1 MVLFFSIFFVVYSA
15 INYYIFIRGWQAL
28 EGFPHLRIFY
38 LIIFLF
44 ISFAYIAAK
53 FLVSYLPLHIYNITL
68 WIGSFWFAF
77 MLYFFISI
85 VLIDFIRL
93 LNWRFD
99 IFPVFIKENYLLT
112 KHIAASA
119 VLFLTL
125 IVTLLGYINTRN
137 LEVKTLNIEIA
148 KGKCKL
154 DELNI
159 VMASDIHLSPM
170 DNESLLEKIVAKIND
185 LNPDIIFLAG
195 DIVDDKPSV
204 LNGNNIGDS
213 FFKLKSKYGIYAATG
228 NHEFI
233 TGIQE
238 AEKYI
243 LNHNINLLR
252 DSLIKTDD
260 GFIVAARDD
269 RSKKSFTGEERLELN
284 RIINDSV
291 KDYPIILMDHTP
303 FGLEEAEKN
312 SVALQLSGHVHNG
325 QLYPLNYI
333 TGMIYEKSWG
343 YLKKGKTQYYV
354 SCGVGTWGPPVRT
367 GSYSEIV
374 NIKIKFID

>member
-1 MVLFFSIFFVVYSA
+1 MVLFFSVFFAIYAA

-28 EGFPHLRIFY
+28 EGLPHLRILY
-38 LIIFLF
+38 LIIFIF
-44 ISFAYIAAK
+44 IAFAYIAAK
-53 FLVSYLPLHIYNITL
+53 FLVSYLPLFVYNTTL
-68 WIGSFWFAF
+68 WIGSFWFSF

-85 VLIDFIRL
+85 VLIDFLRL
-93 LNWRFD
+93 LNWKLDF
-99 IFPVFIKENYLLT
+99 FPVFIKDNYLLT
-112 KHIAASA
+112 KHIVAGA
-119 VLFLTL
+119 VLLLTL
-125 IVTLLGYINTRN
+125 VVTLFGYINTRN
-137 LEVKTLNIEIA
+137 LKVKTLNIEIA
-148 KGKCKL
+148 KGECKL
-154 DELNI
+154 DELNV

-170 DNESLLEKIVAKIND
+170 DNESLLKRIAGKINE

-195 DIVDDKPSV
+195 DIVDDKPFV
-204 LNGNNIGDS
+204 LNGNKIGAS
-213 FFKLKSKYGIYAATG
+213 LLKLKAKYGVYASTG

-233 TGIQE
+233 TGIKE

-252 DSLIKTDD
+252 DSVIKIDD

-269 RSKKSFTGEERLELN
+269 RSKKNFTGEERLPLN
-284 RIINDSV
+284 KIINDSL
-291 KDYPIILMDHTP
+291 KTYPIILMDHTP
-303 FGLEEAEKN
+303 FGLEEAERN
-312 SVALQLSGHVHNG
+312 SIALQLSGHVHNG

-343 YLKKGKTQYYV
+343 YLRKGKTQYYV

-374 NIKIKFID
+374 NIRIKFVD